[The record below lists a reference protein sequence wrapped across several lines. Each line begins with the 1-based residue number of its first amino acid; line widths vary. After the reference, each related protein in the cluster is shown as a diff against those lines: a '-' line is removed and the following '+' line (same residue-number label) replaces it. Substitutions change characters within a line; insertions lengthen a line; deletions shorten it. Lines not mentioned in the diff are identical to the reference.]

1 MLRFQRKSE
10 KIRSISSVLLLAEGR
25 RPQQTK
31 ETIDAGWLTDL
42 VTDLATEL
50 MSMMTGQNSRCCR
63 GSSSSSSSR
72 SISGGTRSHT
82 RARGRGRT
90 RARVGERADT
100 GGAARHHCVNRSK
113 RSWSIEVRLYRG
125 AKCTKKNCMYVH
137 SGVSPA
143 CIRGW
148 NLF

>member
-10 KIRSISSVLLLAEGR
+10 KIRSLSSVLLLAEGR

-42 VTDLATEL
+42 VTDLATGL
-50 MSMMTGQNSRCCR
+50 MSMTTGQNSRCCR
-63 GSSSSSSSR
+63 GSSSSSR

-82 RARGRGRT
+82 SARGRGRT
-90 RARVGERADT
+90 RARGGERADT
-100 GGAARHHCVNRSK
+100 GGAAQGIIASTGGRGRG
-113 RSWSIEVRLYRG
+113 RLRYVF
-125 AKCTKKNCMYVH
+125 TVVQNVQKKICMYVH

-143 CIRGW
+143 CIRG
-148 NLF
+148 